1 MYMLPLL
8 CPSHL
13 FQLAMNLGMRPGE
26 KRITLYFVILY
37 FFFNYYLPLPTYS
50 LSLYSVCHLFGHWF
64 RPTGTVT
71 KTHTRRRPGQR
82 SWAA

>member
-1 MYMLPLL
+1 VTGDRVENMYMLPLL

-37 FFFNYYLPLPTYS
+37 FFLITISPSPLILS
-50 LSLYSVCHLFGHWF
+50 LSILFVTCLA
-64 RPTGTVT
+64 TGSD
-71 KTHTRRRPGQR
+71 RREQ
-82 SWAA
+82 